1 MNLRIWLVDVFAHG
15 QLFRGRAN
23 AFPPIVGLADT
34 SPRATMLRNG
44 PSYRDT
50 VIDPEYRL
58 AVSIWSDDFEPRNY
72 SKLNK
77 YQKANIYFTCV
88 VESIVINVS

>member
-1 MNLRIWLVDVFAHG
+1 MTVTVTASATYLLMGNYFVDV
-15 QLFRGRAN
+15 QMCS
-23 AFPPIVGLADT
+23 PPIVGLAD

-44 PSYRDT
+44 PTYRDS